1 MSTFEDNCYG
11 RFCTA
16 SESYKAA
23 EAERQQQAARF
34 AGQAERCGVGASSAV
49 GRMVDTGLSLV
60 QTIYW
65 VGEHA
70 LTGSVSEPF
79 VGYDVLHRGSGH
91 MTQGADGLQFM
102 FENPPAAAVE
112 AGKALVN
119 PTAEGLCDAAV
130 SAAVP
135 AGSARML
142 KSRGKLAH
150 SGSGTF
156 VKKRKRTYDSKH
168 ASVDENRRFLDEME
182 EGDTASWV
190 YDDSEGRL
198 VMKQSQN
205 AGQEYVD
212 GMVPRNHGH
221 EVVLDEGWPGEGR
234 LAVLRQRDVWQ
245 DRFYAGT
252 IRKMPDG
259 SFSWAGRSGLN
270 TFGTSSAAGLSDA
283 VLGGIKSKFPF

>member
-1 MSTFEDNCYG
+1 MLQQSGIGQN
-11 RFCTA
+11 A

-34 AGQAERCGVGASSAV
+34 AGQVERCGVGASGAV
-49 GRMVDTGLSLV
+49 GRMVDTGLSFA
-60 QTIYW
+60 QAIYW

-91 MTQGADGLQFM
+91 MTQGADALQFM
-102 FENPPAAAVE
+102 FEHPTAAGVE
-112 AGKALVN
+112 ALEALVN
-119 PTAEGLCDAAV
+119 PTAEGLCDAAT

-135 AGSARML
+135 GGSASRL
-142 KSRGKLAH
+142 KSRGKQVH

-156 VKKRKRTYDSKH
+156 VKKRKKRTYDSKH
-168 ASVDENRRFLDEME
+168 GSSEENQRFLDEME
-182 EGDTASWV
+182 DGDTASWV
-190 YDDSEGRL
+190 YDESEGRL

-234 LAVLRQRDVWQ
+234 VAVVGQRDVWQ

-259 SFSWAGRSGLN
+259 TFSWAGRSGLN
-270 TFGTSSAAGLSDA
+270 TFGTSGVAGLGDE